1 MVSFLSAEISAWICH
16 PRLYKWREG
25 LGWQNE
31 TAHNC
36 AGDVFEYNHLICN
49 LQTVV
54 KKRVDQVVILPSL
67 WKNSKQKKPANT

>member
-36 AGDVFEYNHLICN
+36 AGDVFEYNHLVSN
-49 LQTVV
+49 LWTVV

-67 WKNSKQKKPANT
+67 WKNSKQKKTANT

>member
-1 MVSFLSAEISAWICH
+1 MVSFLSAEISAWICR

-36 AGDVFEYNHLICN
+36 AGEVFEWHHPISDLWKA
-49 LQTVV
+49 V
-54 KKRVDQVVILPSL
+54 KKRVDRVVTFPSL
-67 WKNSKQKKPANT
+67 WKHSKQKIPANT

>member
-1 MVSFLSAEISAWICH
+1 MVSFLSVEISAWICH

-36 AGDVFEYNHLICN
+36 AGDVFEYNHLVSH
-49 LQTVV
+49 LRTVV
-54 KKRVDQVVILPSL
+54 NKRVDQVVILPSL
-67 WKNSKQKKPANT
+67 WKNSKQKIPANT